1 MIMLN
6 IKNKKTDRIKILYVD
21 DHEENLQ
28 LFQLMLKKRC
38 EVQIAEN
45 GQEGLEILKRLK
57 DIDVV
62 VSDLEMPHMDGLE
75 FIQKAKQIKNNI
87 PFFILSCSLKT
98 DEIKEAIKN
107 NLIHDFL
114 RKPLR
119 SNELINEIS
128 KYYQYA

>member
-1 MIMLN
+1 MLN

-128 KYYQYA
+128 KYY

>member
-1 MIMLN
+1 MLN